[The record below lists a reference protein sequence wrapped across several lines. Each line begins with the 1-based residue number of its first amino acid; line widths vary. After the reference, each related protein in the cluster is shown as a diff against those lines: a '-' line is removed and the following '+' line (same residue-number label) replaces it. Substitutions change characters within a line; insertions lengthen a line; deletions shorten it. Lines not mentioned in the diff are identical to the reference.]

1 MGKLKRI
8 PKIEV
13 DTNNIAKLLKE
24 QLRDYHPICIV
35 PKLSPTPPASKRK
48 KKCKSK

>member
-1 MGKLKRI
+1 MEELKKN

-24 QLRDYHPICIV
+24 QLRDGHSICIV
-35 PKLSPTPPASKRK
+35 PHLSPTPYASKRK
-48 KKCKSK
+48 KNK